1 MSSSPPKLDQIKIQT
16 ARMLEIYAL
25 LRKELDENKG
35 LLLSPTKLSQLSASV
50 DKIEANMRQLQTQ
63 FAGQQEVSSE
73 EDRRNNTELDEIVNA
88 VLKWHTEEEP

>member
-1 MSSSPPKLDQIKIQT
+1 MSSSSPKLDQIKIQT

-35 LLLSPTKLSQLSASV
+35 LLLSPTKLSQLSAAV

-63 FAGQQEVSSE
+63 FSGQQEVSSE